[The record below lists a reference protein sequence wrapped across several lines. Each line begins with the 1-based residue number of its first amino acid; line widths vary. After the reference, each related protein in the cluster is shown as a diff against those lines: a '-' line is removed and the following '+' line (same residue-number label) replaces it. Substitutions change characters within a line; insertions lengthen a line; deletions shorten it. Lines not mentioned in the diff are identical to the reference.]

1 MCPNQPGELGE
12 AVAKGARGFCLE
24 DRLALNKVNFSQ
36 NWEKNIVE
44 CVAEEGKVPESR

>member
-12 AVAKGARGFCLE
+12 TVTKGARGFCLE

-36 NWEKNIVE
+36 NLEQNKY
-44 CVAEEGKVPESR
+44 SRVCGRGEQSP